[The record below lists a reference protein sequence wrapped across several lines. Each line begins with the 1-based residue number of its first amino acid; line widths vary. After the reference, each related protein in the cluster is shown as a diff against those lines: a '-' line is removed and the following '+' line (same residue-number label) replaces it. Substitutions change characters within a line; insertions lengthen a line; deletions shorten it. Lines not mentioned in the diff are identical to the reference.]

1 MPEPITIVGV
11 GVGILTLTTQF
22 ARRYFECAKE
32 VADIVLGSIALVA
45 FLPLLVACAVLIKL
59 FSEGPVIHTQQRVGK
74 DGRLFRMY
82 KLRTMYLDAETG
94 TGAVWASH
102 GDARVVPVCRWMRLS
117 HVDEL
122 PQLVNVIRGDMSLV
136 GPRPERPE
144 ILAEL
149 EKKYPTVR
157 ERLAVRPGIT
167 GLAQVRNGYDTS
179 IEAFRRKLEA
189 DLEYIEHRN
198 WSTELKIL
206 AATVAKFNDKAAH

>member
-11 GVGILTLTTQF
+11 SVGILTLTTHL

-32 VADIVLGSIALVA
+32 VADIVLGFIALVLS
-45 FLPLLVACAVLIKL
+45 LPVLAVSAILIKT
-59 FSEGPVIHTQQRVGK
+59 FSAGPAIFTQQRVGQ
-74 DGRLFRMY
+74 DGKLFTLY
-82 KLRTMYLDAETG
+82 KFRTMYTDAEVAG
-94 TGAVWASH
+94 GAVWASK
-102 GDARVVPVCRWMRLS
+102 DDPRVVPVCRWMRVS

-122 PQLVNVIRGDMSLV
+122 PQLINVIKGEMSLV

-149 EKKYPTVR
+149 EKKYPNVR
-157 ERLAVRPGIT
+157 DRLAVRPGIT

-179 IEAFRRKLEA
+179 VEAFRRKLEA
-189 DLEYIEHRN
+189 DLEYIENRN
-198 WSTELKIL
+198 WTTELRIL

>member
-1 MPEPITIVGV
+1 MVGV
-11 GVGILTLTTQF
+11 SLGVLTLTTQL

-32 VADIVLGSIALVA
+32 VADIVLGFIALVIS
-45 FLPLLVACAVLIKL
+45 LPLCAACAGLIKL
-59 FSEGPVIHTQQRVGK
+59 FSEGPVIYVQPRVGK

-82 KLRTMYLDAETG
+82 KLRTMYLDAEAA
-94 TGAVWASH
+94 TGAVWAS
-102 GDARVVPVCRWMRLS
+102 ARDSRVIPVCRWMRLS

-122 PQLVNVIRGDMSLV
+122 PQLVNVLRGDMSLV

-149 EKKYPTVR
+149 EKKYPQVR

-167 GLAQVRNGYDTS
+167 GLAQVRSGYDTS

-189 DLEYIEHRN
+189 DLEYIEQRN

-206 AATVAKFNDKAAH
+206 AATVAKFNDKAAR